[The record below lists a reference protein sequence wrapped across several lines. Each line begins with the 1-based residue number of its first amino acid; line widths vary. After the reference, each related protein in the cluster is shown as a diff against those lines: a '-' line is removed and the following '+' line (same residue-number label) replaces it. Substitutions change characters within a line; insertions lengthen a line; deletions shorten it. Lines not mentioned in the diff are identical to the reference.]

1 VPARPRITIVGA
13 GRLGAALALQLAK
26 VGYAIDEIIHR
37 PQSGS
42 KRKASALA
50 RKVGARALTVHV
62 AQLNADVVWLCV
74 PDRQIA
80 PSAHQ
85 LASLASWEGKIA
97 LHSSGALASDELQA
111 LRELGASVAAVH
123 PFMTFVQNS
132 QPSLN
137 GIGFAMEGDPAAVRM
152 AHNIVRD
159 LGGLAFH
166 IPRNRKAAYHAF
178 GGFVSPLFVAL
189 LSTGEQVARAAGM
202 SSAAARKRMLPI
214 LRQTLANYEKL
225 GPAAAFTGPIVRG
238 DVAVVRKHL
247 QSLKGIP
254 EAREV
259 YVALAKSALRHL
271 PAQRRNELRRSLK
284 QK

>member
-1 VPARPRITIVGA
+1 
-13 GRLGAALALQLAK
+13 LALQLAK
-26 VGYAIDEIIHR
+26 VGYTMDEILHR
-37 PQSGS
+37 PQSDS

-50 RKVGARALTVHV
+50 RKVGARAVTVHT
-62 AQLNADVVWLCV
+62 AQLNAAVVWLCV

-80 PSAHQ
+80 GWAHQ
-85 LASLASWEGKIA
+85 LASLAPWKGKIA

-137 GIGFAMEGDPAAVRM
+137 GVGFAMEGDPSAVRM
-152 AHNIVRD
+152 AHSIVRD
-159 LGGLAFH
+159 FGGFAFR
-166 IPRNRKAAYHAF
+166 IRRDRKAAYHAF
-178 GGFVSPLFVAL
+178 GGFVSPLFIAL

-202 SSAAARKRMLPI
+202 SPAAARKRMLPI

-271 PAQRRNELRRSLK
+271 TAQRRNELRRSLK